1 MQGLPIF
8 RQVKKRESQN
18 AIGKMTMIITQ
29 TSYDREPNLGPGEG
43 HSAWVST
50 QNFKKGGTFRANARK
65 DHFRKTL
72 FNP

>member
-43 HSAWVST
+43 HSDAAATVYYSD
-50 QNFKKGGTFRANARK
+50 QV
-65 DHFRKTL
+65 
-72 FNP
+72 